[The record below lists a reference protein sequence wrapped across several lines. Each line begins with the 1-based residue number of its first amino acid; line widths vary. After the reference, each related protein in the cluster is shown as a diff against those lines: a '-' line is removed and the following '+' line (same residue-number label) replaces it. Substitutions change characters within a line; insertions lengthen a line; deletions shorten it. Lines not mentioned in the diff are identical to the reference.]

1 MSPRLPADLFDAE
14 LHDQRVGLGALLERD
29 FSNAS
34 PAEMVQA
41 CQTRIAELPADD
53 FEADLMR
60 EFITMLTGRGD
71 GQLRLH

>member
-1 MSPRLPADLFDAE
+1 MPSSTPPDDFDAE
-14 LHDQRVGLGALLERD
+14 LHDQRVGLGALLERN

-41 CQTRIAELPADD
+41 CEHRISQLPADD
-53 FEADLMR
+53 FEVSLMQ
-60 EFITMLTGRGD
+60 EFINLLTGRTD